1 VRTGLPF
8 CFADTRMEEG
18 PQREETAC
26 SLGYWT
32 FGGAV
37 ESEAIE
43 RFEAMIAEKSMAV
56 SKSSAI
62 LVEVE

>member
-1 VRTGLPF
+1 
-8 CFADTRMEEG
+8 MEEG